1 MQRILLFSS
10 SSFFFFSLALFLS
23 VNQVS
28 ATSHPPTCAS
38 TTNVKDA
45 CKLVAD
51 KYPAVGYDF
60 CVKTLKKSPS
70 GDLHDLALVAT
81 RTAIAH
87 AASAESEIEELINL
101 ETESAAKSS
110 FDKCLDAY
118 ADAVERMRNAV
129 DNIAARVYKKAE
141 QQLGDAT
148 AAAKKCKAAFTDGN
162 NKGALPAPAG
172 SDYLKLANM
181 ARAIVVSLE

>member
-1 MQRILLFSS
+1 MQQYVLLL
-10 SSFFFFSLALFLS
+10 FFSLALFLS
-23 VNQVS
+23 VSHVS
-28 ATSHPPTCAS
+28 ATSPPATCAS
-38 TTNVKDA
+38 TANVQDA

-60 CVKTLKKSPS
+60 CVKSLKKSSS

-87 AASAESEIEELINL
+87 VASAESEIEELIGL
-101 ETESAAKSS
+101 ETESATKRS

-141 QQLGDAT
+141 QQLGDST
-148 AAAKKCKAAFTDGN
+148 AAAKKCKAAFADGD
-162 NKGALPAPAG
+162 NKGAMLPPAG
-172 SDYLKLANM
+172 SDYAKLANI

>member
-1 MQRILLFSS
+1 MQHVLLF
-10 SSFFFFSLALFLS
+10 FFFFSLALFLS
-23 VNQVS
+23 VNHVS
-28 ATSHPPTCAS
+28 AASPPPTCAS
-38 TTNVKDA
+38 TSNIKDA

-60 CVKTLKKSPS
+60 CFKSLKKFPS

-87 AASAESEIEELINL
+87 AASAESEIEELIDL
-101 ETESAAKSS
+101 ETEPAAKSS

-129 DNIAARVYKKAE
+129 DNIAARVYKKAD
-141 QQLGDAT
+141 QQLGDAV
-148 AAAKKCKAAFTDGN
+148 AAAKKCKTDGN
-162 NKGALPAPAG
+162 NKGALLAPAG
-172 SDYLKLANM
+172 SDYAKLANI